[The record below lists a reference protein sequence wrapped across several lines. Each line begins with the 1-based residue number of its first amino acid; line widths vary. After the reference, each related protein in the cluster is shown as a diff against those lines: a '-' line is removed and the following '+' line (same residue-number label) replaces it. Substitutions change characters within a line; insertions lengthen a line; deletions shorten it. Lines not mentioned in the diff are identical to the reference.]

1 MTPVLARTRRGLAVA
16 RKALAEPV
24 VLVPTMGALHEGHRA
39 LLRRA
44 RELARPDGNVV
55 VSVFVNPL
63 QFGPAE
69 DFDRYPRPL
78 AADLEICAEE
88 GVAMVFAP
96 PSTQMYPREQT
107 VTVNPGPMG
116 QVLEGA
122 FRPGFFTGVLTV
134 VLKLLELV
142 RPQAAVFGEKDAQ
155 QLALIRRMV
164 EDFSLGAQIV
174 GVPTVRDPDGLATSS
189 RNAYLSGPERATALS
204 LHRALLAGAAASG
217 GGGDAVLAAGQRVLD
232 EAAAASPPL
241 VTDYLALV
249 DPGTYGPVKPGYA
262 GEARLLVAARVGQT
276 RLIDNVPLVLGAGD
290 AADD

>member
-16 RKALAEPV
+16 RKTLAGPV
-24 VLVPTMGALHEGHRA
+24 VFVPTMGALHQGHRA

-44 RELARPDGNVV
+44 RELAQPGGTVV

-69 DFDRYPRPL
+69 DFGRYPRPL
-78 AADLEICAEE
+78 EADLAICAEE

-96 PSTQMYPREQT
+96 SGGQMYPREQT
-107 VTVNPGPMG
+107 VTVDPGPMG

-122 FRPGFFTGVLTV
+122 FRPGFFAGVLTV
-134 VLKLLELV
+134 VLKLFELV
-142 RPQAAVFGEKDAQ
+142 RPQVAVFGEKDAQ
-155 QLALIRRMV
+155 QLAMIARMV
-164 EDFSLGAQIV
+164 EEFSLGVRIA

-189 RNAYLSGPERATALS
+189 RNAYLSERERVTALA
-204 LHRALLAGAAASG
+204 LHRALLAGVTASG
-217 GGGDAVLAAGQRVLD
+217 DGGDAVLAAGQQVLD
-232 EAAAASPPL
+232 EAAAAVPPL

-249 DPGTYGPVKPGYA
+249 EPDTFGPVKPGYL

-276 RLIDNVPLVLGAGD
+276 RLIDNMPLVLGAGD